1 LVVSHAQ
8 YQLQNRKPI
17 FSVQKIT
24 DEINTGKETPLKPW
38 AVREVLKH
46 DMGLS
51 YKKLKYG
58 EIQANT

>member
-1 LVVSHAQ
+1 L
-8 YQLQNRKPI
+8 LNCKPI

-24 DEINTGKETPLKPW
+24 DEINVRNDTPLKPRM
-38 AVREVLKH
+38 VEEVLKY

-58 EIQANT
+58 EFQANTQRCLMQR